1 MKRIH
6 KSSVVV
12 VLISALLLTTMGIV
26 NAQAP
31 TAYYVGFSIRNLSQ
45 TNSATVVVSYYNQ
58 DGSGASSDPNYTQ
71 TIIIPPGQ
79 SKTVI
84 CSLNTDYTSD
94 ILAPAPAIRGMTSFV
109 GSVIISSDQE
119 IVAIANE
126 ASSVNSPYGSASYGG
141 IAQDELSDSMYA
153 PLIAKIGQP
162 NTTINIQNPNPTS
175 VSVVIEYV
183 KGAYGN
189 NYTAPAQTINGYG
202 SAIIQV
208 PNEALDA
215 SGRFLGAAKIT
226 STGGKI
232 AVVVDAIYATNTPY
246 AQRYNARQSYNA
258 FRAGATKV
266 VAPLIQKNDNGV
278 WYTGL
283 SLMNI
288 GPGSA
293 EVRVSYSGLGG
304 TGTDTSCIP
313 NTPVS
318 GLVEPTFTLGVNE
331 NKTILTEFG
340 GALNSIALASLGCF
354 RGAATVEVISGTG
367 KLNAIVSVAGQ
378 NLPAVAIYRAFDPTA
393 VTNRVEVPLIQK
405 YLGGGGA
412 TRGWSTGVQVANL
425 GTGTATI
432 TGTFN
437 VTCGGTPA
445 TVVETATGVP
455 AGSSVTFLQLNGF
468 PIGSLGTRVNCL
480 GSAVFTS
487 DQPIAAQVQEYYFGS
502 PAPFTGDML
511 MAFEAFNR

>member
-6 KSSVVV
+6 KSPVVV
-12 VLISALLLTTMGIV
+12 VLISALVLTTMGIV

-45 TNSATVVVSYYNQ
+45 TNNATVVVSYYNP

-71 TIIIPPGQ
+71 TIIIPPSG

-84 CSLNTDYTSD
+84 CSLNNDYTSD

-126 ASSVNSPYGSASYGG
+126 AASVNSPYGSASYSG
-141 IAQDELSDSMYA
+141 IAQSELSTTVYA

-208 PNEALDA
+208 PNGALDA
-215 SGRFLGAAKIT
+215 SGRFLGSAKIT
-226 STGGKI
+226 ATGNI
-232 AVVVDAIYATNTPY
+232 AVVVDAIYATNTPSP
-246 AQRYNARQSYNA
+246 QRYNARQSYNA
-258 FRAGATKV
+258 FQAGATKV
-266 VAPLIQKNDNGV
+266 IAPLIQKNDNGV

-283 SLMNI
+283 SIMNI

-293 EVRVSYSGLGG
+293 EVKVSYSGLGG
-304 TGTDTSCIP
+304 TGSDTSCIP

-340 GALNSIALASLGCF
+340 GALNSTALAGVDCF
-354 RGAATVEVISGTG
+354 RGAATIEVISGTG
-367 KLNAIVSVAGQ
+367 KLNGIVSVAGQ
-378 NLPAVAIYRAFDPTA
+378 NLPAVAIYRTFDPTA
-393 VTNRVEVPLIQK
+393 ATNRVEVPLIQK

-425 GTGTATI
+425 GTGTAII

-437 VTCGGTPA
+437 VTCGGVSE

-487 DQPIAAQVQEYYFGS
+487 NQPIVAQVQEYYFGS
-502 PAPFTGDML
+502 PAPFIGDML